1 MVSLVQT
8 AAPTTEPLDIQAVK
22 DFCRISADNASDDAL
37 LVLMQTTARQ
47 WVENKGVSLMPQ
59 KWKLCLDQFPT
70 SLQVLLRVALP
81 FVVSSEIRLPRGPV
95 TSIDTFTYV
104 DQNGVTQTL
113 DATKYIWDPN
123 AVPSKLFPPYG
134 QAWPIGR
141 RVPNAVL
148 INYST
153 GYTDP
158 KLIPSALNLAQ
169 LMLIN
174 HWNENRELFLANQT
188 INKIPLGVE
197 ALLAQEAVFPF
208 DWERY

>member
-8 AAPTTEPLDIQAVK
+8 QAPASEPITLQQAK
-22 DFCRISADNASDDAL
+22 DWCRIAVTNSADDA
-37 LVLMQTTARQ
+37 
-47 WVENKGVSLMPQ
+47 LMPQ

-95 TSIDTFTYV
+95 VSIDTFTYV
-104 DQNGVTQTL
+104 DQAGVTQTL
-113 DATKYIWDPN
+113 TPAQYIWDQN
-123 AVPSKLFPPYG
+123 SVPSKLFPPYG

-153 GYTDP
+153 GYASVGA
-158 KLIPSALNLAQ
+158 IPNAFILAQ

-174 HWNENRELFLANQT
+174 HWNENRELFLTSQT
-188 INKIPLGVE
+188 INKVPLGVE
-197 ALLAQEAVFPF
+197 ALLAQEEVFPF

>member
-8 AAPTTEPLDIQAVK
+8 QVPSTEPLDLQAVK
-22 DFCRISADNASDDAL
+22 DFCRISADNPADDAL
-37 LVLMQTTARQ
+37 LKIMQITARQ

-95 TSIDTFTYV
+95 VSIDTFTYV
-104 DQNGVTQTL
+104 DQAGVTQTL
-113 DATKYIWDPN
+113 TPAQYIWDQN
-123 AVPSKLFPPYG
+123 SVPSKLFPPYG

-141 RVPNAVL
+141 PVPNAVL

-153 GYTDP
+153 GY
-158 KLIPSALNLAQ
+158 
-169 LMLIN
+169 
-174 HWNENRELFLANQT
+174 
-188 INKIPLGVE
+188 
-197 ALLAQEAVFPF
+197 
-208 DWERY
+208 

>member
-8 AAPTTEPLDIQAVK
+8 QAPTDEPLDIEQIK
-22 DFCRISADNASDDAL
+22 DFCRITADSAADDGL
-37 LVLMQTTARQ
+37 LEAMQITARQ

-81 FVVSSEIRLPRGPV
+81 FVVSSEIRMPRGPV
-95 TSIDTFTYV
+95 TSIDSFTYV
-104 DQNGVTQTL
+104 DQNGATQTL
-113 DATKYIWDPN
+113 DASKYIWDPN
-123 AVPSKLFPPYG
+123 SVPSKLFPPYG

-141 RVPNAVL
+141 RIPNAVQ
-148 INYST
+148 ISYSA
-153 GYTDP
+153 GYASVDV
-158 KLIPSALNLAQ
+158 IPGCFKLAQ

-174 HWNENRELFLANQT
+174 HWNENRELFLENKT
-188 INKIPLGVE
+188 INKIPMGIE
-197 ALLAQEAVFPF
+197 ALLNQEAVFPF